1 MLEKIQNIIYP
12 PKCGI
17 CGKIDKEYICKKCQK
32 KLETEA
38 IWQKEEIQNP
48 YIFFCELNSIFQYQ
62 GTIREKIID
71 YKFNEKSYLYKTFV
85 NFILKNKKLYKN
97 IKAYDIIIPVP
108 ISKKRKRERSYNQS
122 LLIAKEICKQ
132 INKNQE
138 NKKIRMIT
146 KCLYKTK
153 NTIEQSKLNKEDR
166 EKNAQNVYEIKN
178 KQIIENK
185 KVLLFD
191 DIYTTGNTVNYCCKE
206 IKKANP
212 SKIGV
217 LVLAKD

>member
-97 IKAYDIIIPVP
+97 IKAYDIIIPV
-108 ISKKRKRERSYNQS
+108 
-122 LLIAKEICKQ
+122 L
-132 INKNQE
+132 
-138 NKKIRMIT
+138 
-146 KCLYKTK
+146 K
-153 NTIEQSKLNKEDR
+153 NTQT
-166 EKNAQNVYEIKN
+166 V
-178 KQIIENK
+178 
-185 KVLLFD
+185 VLCTITQLE
-191 DIYTTGNTVNYCCKE
+191 G
-206 IKKANP
+206 
-212 SKIGV
+212 G
-217 LVLAKD
+217 

>member
-108 ISKKRKRERSYNQS
+108 ISKKRKRERGYNQS

-166 EKNAQNVYEIKN
+166 EKNIIGVYEI
-178 KQIIENK
+178 ENIHKISDK
-185 KVLLFD
+185 KVLLLD
-191 DIYTTGNTVNYCCKE
+191 DIITTGST
-206 IKKANP
+206 ANECAKMLLTAKP
-212 SKIGV
+212 KKIGV
-217 LVLAKD
+217 LTIAKD